1 MTKKLVKISYYITV
15 EFSKQG
21 IVIASLQASNKGVH
35 LFDFELDM
43 IYREYKKWKQDT

>member
-1 MTKKLVKISYYITV
+1 MIEKIVKISYYITV
-15 EFSKQG
+15 RFSKEG
-21 IVIASLQASNKGVH
+21 ITISNKQSNVEGTH